1 LTRPPRFFFFS
12 ASSETSRGEE
22 EERRRPR
29 NVREWLEDQLA
40 KARELDPS
48 LAEEPALRPPN
59 GMPTRREQEAL
70 VRLGLID
77 SPEEATRKLVAEE
90 EEDRAS
96 AGDRERGRR
105 SRLGGKLGG
114 PKRGKTLGRD
124 MDILREV
131 ERREADN
138 RRRGRRRSRKA
149 IMDDIA
155 GQRDKPLSTI
165 RDAVKRAEAARQK
178 KGD

>member
-1 LTRPPRFFFFS
+1 MTTFRQWFMR
-12 ASSETSRGEE
+12 
-22 EERRRPR
+22 
-29 NVREWLEDQLA
+29 QLA
-40 KARELDPS
+40 RARELDPS
-48 LAEEPALRPPN
+48 LAEELKSRPSVLF
-59 GMPTRREQEAL
+59 TQRELEAMI
-70 VRLGLID
+70 RLGLID

-105 SRLGGKLGG
+105 SRLGAKLGG
-114 PKRGKTLGRD
+114 PKPGKTFGRD

-131 ERREADN
+131 ERREANN

-155 GQRDKPLSTI
+155 GEKGKPFTTI

-178 KGD
+178 KGG